1 MITTINNK
9 HKKLNVPNLRFPEF
23 QGEWEE
29 LGLSEL
35 LDFKNGLNPKLDKF
49 GKGIKFISV
58 MEILNNAVITY
69 DCIKASV
76 DVTEK
81 ELSDFSVEK
90 GDILF
95 QRSSETLEDVGRANV
110 YMDDKTAV
118 FGGFVIRGKK
128 KGEYDPQ
135 YFNYLLR
142 SPFARKRIVPMGAG
156 AQHFNIGQE
165 GLSKVNLHF
174 AKIKEQKKIGKM
186 FSLLDE
192 RIATQNKI
200 IDKLQS
206 LIKGIMVELQ
216 KQGVDRG
223 TWKKLS
229 LGDVLSERNERNTNL
244 YQVFSVSVSQG
255 IVNQVDYLGRSFAA
269 KDTSKYNVVHYGD
282 LVYTKS
288 PTGSFPYGIVVS
300 VSAMPPCTQS
310 FIPLPLPHEYNLND
324 MIASKRYESVWNTF
338 LKELTRDS
346 AVTLSSLQKKWHVNR
361 SGMKQ
366 WMRNNGLSVKEAK
379 KHIHECRHYAEEGQ
393 MLPLP
398 ATAGNLFLPM
408 TTDQPALQP
417 ESCDILSGVSLVF
430 PDGTQ
435 VNIRRGSAQAV
446 MSFLKLYQREDLPCL
461 D

>member
-1 MITTINNK
+1 MPETDFPPRAILPVPQPASHFPTKNYRIFGCG
-9 HKKLNVPNLRFPEF
+9 KLGVYDFGRFTFRVWRLWNDLPT
-23 QGEWEE
+23 
-29 LGLSEL
+29 S
-35 LDFKNGLNPKLDKF
+35 P
-49 GKGIKFISV
+49 
-58 MEILNNAVITY
+58 
-69 DCIKASV
+69 
-76 DVTEK
+76 
-81 ELSDFSVEK
+81 
-90 GDILF
+90 
-95 QRSSETLEDVGRANV
+95 
-110 YMDDKTAV
+110 
-118 FGGFVIRGKK
+118 GFVRT
-128 KGEYDPQ
+128 
-135 YFNYLLR
+135 
-142 SPFARKRIVPMGAG
+142 SPGFVR
-156 AQHFNIGQE
+156 
-165 GLSKVNLHF
+165 
-174 AKIKEQKKIGKM
+174 
-186 FSLLDE
+186 
-192 RIATQNKI
+192 
-200 IDKLQS
+200 
-206 LIKGIMVELQ
+206 
-216 KQGVDRG
+216 
-223 TWKKLS
+223 
-229 LGDVLSERNERNTNL
+229 
-244 YQVFSVSVSQG
+244 
-255 IVNQVDYLGRSFAA
+255 
-269 KDTSKYNVVHYGD
+269 TS
-282 LVYTKS
+282 
-288 PTGSFPYGIVVS
+288 VS

-366 WMRNNGLSVKEAK
+366 WMRDNGLSVKEAK